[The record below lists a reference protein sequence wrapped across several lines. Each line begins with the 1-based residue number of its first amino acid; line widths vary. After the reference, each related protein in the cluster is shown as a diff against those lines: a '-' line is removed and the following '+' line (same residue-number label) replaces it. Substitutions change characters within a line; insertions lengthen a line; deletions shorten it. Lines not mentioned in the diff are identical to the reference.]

1 MDQTGLD
8 VADVVE
14 DVGTVHGGRRKGAR
28 GLLLGEGRRG
38 LLRERGAC
46 CDRRKATDTWT
57 PVSNGGNETRVEKG
71 R

>member
-14 DVGTVHGGRRKGAR
+14 DVGTVHGGRRKGER

-46 CDRRKATDTWT
+46 CDWE
-57 PVSNGGNETRVEKG
+57 GGRQRTRGHLFQTGEMRPG
-71 R
+71 